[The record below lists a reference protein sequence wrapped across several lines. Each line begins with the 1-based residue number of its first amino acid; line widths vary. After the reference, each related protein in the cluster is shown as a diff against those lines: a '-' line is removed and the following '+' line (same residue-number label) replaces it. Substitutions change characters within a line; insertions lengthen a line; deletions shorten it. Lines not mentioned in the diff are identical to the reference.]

1 MKLFKYLLDV
11 LCNFVIGGF
20 LFLILIC
27 IFLPATASASSMSEA
42 QARNCVFTPLEVGIT
57 TEKGMKCTLSYRKP
71 KLISNQIFGS
81 NVIKVYSYR
90 SDRFE
95 YTSLIFKNGI
105 LSSINVSGTT
115 NASI

>member
-11 LCNFVIGGF
+11 LCNLVIGGF
-20 LFLILIC
+20 LFLIFIC
-27 IFLPATASASSMSEA
+27 NSSSATASTSSMSEA
-42 QARNCVFTPLEVGIT
+42 QARSCVFTPLETGIT
-57 TEKGMKCTLSYRKP
+57 TEKEMKCTLSYKKP
-71 KLISNQIFGS
+71 RLISNQKFGS

-90 SDRFE
+90 NARFE

-105 LSSINVSGTT
+105 LSSISVRGGT